1 VVCGGVCR
9 HDIIQI
15 IERWPFYRVEPL
27 LYQSILVSSA
37 TLSGFPVFS
46 VDILLRVIATKPPK
60 FLQNA
65 VRNLF
70 IEDATQ
76 SEAAAILMACNRV
89 TNLILFEHSLPLS
102 NVPLLGALQFLR
114 QLAVSIEAFAECCTV
129 DDVPALFP
137 NITHLELLD
146 TYWDPTLDVHG
157 VCARLALIA
166 NLTHVAFNF
175 APLNDVFYS
184 ILRADTR
191 LRCIAF
197 FSLHADEMKN
207 TDALADDSRFVCI
220 NPETDFRVEWLRGAQ
235 TGNDYWV
242 FADSFIAARRAG
254 EVDRELKSS

>member
-1 VVCGGVCR
+1 MDSAKHR
-9 HDIIQI
+9 LPREL
-15 IERWPFYRVEPL
+15 ERVIFEIAALSRL

-46 VDILLRVIATKPPK
+46 VDILLRVIATEPPK

-65 VRNLF
+65 VRNLS

-76 SEAAAILMACNRV
+76 SEAAAILMP
-89 TNLILFEHSLPLS
+89 HSLPLS

-114 QLAVSIEAFAECCTV
+114 QLAVSIEGFAECCTI

-207 TDALADDSRFVCI
+207 TDALADDR
-220 NPETDFRVEWLRGAQ
+220 LR
-235 TGNDYWV
+235 
-242 FADSFIAARRAG
+242 
-254 EVDRELKSS
+254 LH